1 MRGGI
6 GMFKERLKQ
15 VPEKPG
21 SYQMKNAS
29 GQIIYVGKAKNLK
42 KRLTSYFRGTH
53 DYKTTKM
60 VQSVADFEY
69 IVTHSELEA
78 LILELDLI
86 KEYQPRYNILL
97 VDDKSYPYII
107 ITEEKHPKMIVSRQM
122 SRKVRRRFG
131 PYPNVRAARETL
143 KLLNKLYP
151 LRKCQRLPDE
161 PCLYYY
167 LGQCLAPCINK
178 VEKETYTDI
187 IKNITRFLKGDTK
200 DIVNDLKDRM
210 EKASE
215 NLEFERAQEY
225 KETIEAIHT
234 TTKTKQAVNINDLRD
249 RDIIGVSY
257 DEEFVA
263 IATLFVRYG
272 KIHAQDKKIM
282 RYTVD
287 PVQSVQEYLGQFY
300 RTYPVPKEIFIN
312 DIDKF
317 DMLDSLLETSVTMP
331 KRGVKKKL
339 LDMALINAKETLD
352 NEKYKADKEHEKT
365 FGVLDELAELL
376 QIPTPYHIEAFDN
389 SHTYGTYPV
398 SSLVVFK
405 NGKPD
410 KKNYRKF
417 KLSTDKLQAGDTDQ
431 MKEVLYRRYRRVLM
445 EDRPLPDL
453 ILVDGGIQQMNAAR
467 EILSKLELEIPLAG
481 LVKSKDHKTHHLLDG
496 DDNTID
502 LTPATPLFTLLSTI
516 QEEAHRFAITF
527 HKDLRSKGVYES
539 ILDTIEGV
547 GEKTKKKLLRTFG
560 SVDAIKASSYD
571 ELKRLGIPHKT
582 IENIRRAL
590 NARQN

>member
-1 MRGGI
+1 MRGGVFV
-6 GMFKERLKQ
+6 FKERLKQ

-97 VDDKSYPYII
+97 VDDKSYPYIV
-107 ITEEKHPKMIVSRQM
+107 ITDEKHPKMVVSRRM

-131 PYPNVRAARETL
+131 PYPNVSAARETL

-200 DIVNDLKDRM
+200 DIVNDLKAKM

-234 TTKTKQAVNINDLRD
+234 TTKTKQAVNINDLKD
-249 RDIIGVSY
+249 RDIIGISY
-257 DEEFVA
+257 DEDFVA
-263 IATLFVRYG
+263 IAILFVRYG

-287 PVQSVQEYLGQFY
+287 PVQSVQAYLGQFY

-312 DIDKF
+312 NITEF
-317 DMLDSLLETSVTMP
+317 DMLDSLLDTEVSMP

-339 LDMALINAKETLD
+339 LDMAVINAKETLD
-352 NEKYKADKEHEKT
+352 TEKYKADKEHEKT
-365 FGVLDELAELL
+365 FGVLDELSELL

-405 NGKPD
+405 NGKPN
-410 KKNYRKF
+410 KKDYRKF
-417 KLSTDKLQAGDTDQ
+417 KLSTDKQQSGDTDQ

-445 EDRPLPDL
+445 EDRALPDL

-467 EILSKLELEIPLAG
+467 EILSALELKIPLAG

-547 GEKTKKKLLRTFG
+547 GSKTKKKLLRTFG
-560 SVDAIKASSYD
+560 SLDAIKQASYD
-571 ELKRLGIPHKT
+571 DLKQLGIPHQT

-590 NARQN
+590 NAKQN

>member
-1 MRGGI
+1 MR
-6 GMFKERLKQ
+6 
-15 VPEKPG
+15 
-21 SYQMKNAS
+21 NAS

-107 ITEEKHPKMIVSRQM
+107 ITDEAHPKMIVSRRVT
-122 SRKVRRRFG
+122 RKVRRRFG
-131 PYPNVRAARETL
+131 PYPNVSAARETL

-151 LRKCQRLPDE
+151 LRKCQKLPDE

-167 LGQCLAPCINK
+167 LGQCLAPCIHK
-178 VEKETYTDI
+178 VEKHTYTDI
-187 IKNITRFLKGDTK
+187 IKDITRFLKGDTK
-200 DIVNDLKDRM
+200 DIVNDLKTKM
-210 EKASE
+210 ETASK

-234 TTKTKQAVNINDLRD
+234 TTSTKQAVNITDLKD
-249 RDIIGVSY
+249 RDIIGVTY
-257 DEEFVA
+257 DDEFVA
-263 IATLFVRYG
+263 IAILFVRYG

-287 PVQSVQEYLGQFY
+287 PVQSAQAFLGQFY

-312 DIDKF
+312 DLDKF
-317 DMLDSLLETSVTMP
+317 EMLPSLLDTHVSMP
-331 KRGVKKKL
+331 QRGLKKKL
-339 LDMALINAKETLD
+339 LDMALMNAKETLAT
-352 NEKYKADKEHEKT
+352 EKYKADKDYQKT

-417 KLSTDKLQAGDTDQ
+417 KLATDKLQAGDTDQ

-445 EDRPLPDL
+445 EQRPLPDL

-467 EILSKLELEIPLAG
+467 DILSNLEIEVPLAG

-547 GEKTKKKLLRTFG
+547 GDKTRKKLLKTFG
-560 SVDAIKASSYD
+560 SVENIKEASYD
-571 ELKRLGIPHKT
+571 DLKGLGIPHNT
-582 IENIRRAL
+582 IENLRRAL
-590 NARQN
+590 NAKKN

>member
-1 MRGGI
+1 
-6 GMFKERLKQ
+6 MFKERLKQ
-15 VPEKPG
+15 VPDKPG

-53 DYKTTKM
+53 DYKTTRM
-60 VQSVADFEY
+60 VQSVTDFEY

-86 KEYQPRYNILL
+86 KEHQPRYNILL

-107 ITEEKHPKMIVSRQM
+107 ITDEKHPKMIVSR
-122 SRKVRRRFG
+122 RVTKKVRRRFG
-131 PYPNVRAARETL
+131 PYPNVKAARETL

-151 LRKCQRLPDE
+151 LRKCQTLPDE

-167 LGQCLAPCINK
+167 LDQCLAPCIHK
-178 VEKETYTDI
+178 VEKDTYTDI

-200 DIVNDLKDRM
+200 AITNDLKSKM
-210 EKASE
+210 EAASR

-234 TTKTKQAVNINDLRD
+234 TTSTKQAVNISDLKD
-249 RDIIGVSY
+249 RDIIGVTY
-257 DEEFVA
+257 DKEFVA
-263 IATLFVRYG
+263 IAILFVRYG

-287 PVQSVQEYLGQFY
+287 PIQSVEEFLGQFY

-312 DIDKF
+312 TIEAF
-317 DMLDSLLETSVTMP
+317 EMLPSLLNTTVIMP
-331 KRGVKKKL
+331 QRGIKKKL
-339 LDMALINAKETLD
+339 LDMALINAKETL
-352 NEKYKADKEHEKT
+352 NTEKYKADKEHVKT

-410 KKNYRKF
+410 KKDYRKF
-417 KLSTDKLQAGDTDQ
+417 KLSTDSKQAGDTDQ

-445 EDRPLPDL
+445 EKSSLPDL

-467 EILSKLELEIPLAG
+467 EILAKLELKIPLAG

-496 DDNTID
+496 DDNTIN
-502 LTPATPLFTLLSTI
+502 LTPATPLFTLLSSI

-527 HKDLRSKGVYES
+527 HKDLRSKGVYKS
-539 ILDTIEGV
+539 ILDSIEGV
-547 GEKTKKKLLRTFG
+547 GDKTRKKLLNTFG
-560 SVDAIKASSYD
+560 SVNSIKEASYD
-571 ELKRLGIPHKT
+571 ELKAQGISHAT

-590 NARQN
+590 NAKKN

>member
-352 NEKYKADKEHEKT
+352 TEKYKADKEHEKT